1 MSQAKIKVL
10 FSLQDNT
17 LDVVD
22 GFITFHDKPLDP
34 QPGLYYSETT
44 IQSKDLNQ
52 LILKKPVELLYAL
65 TPSYIY
71 LIQIN
76 GREIG
81 TDFDVEDII
90 DVYQVDLPL
99 I

>member
-10 FSLQDNT
+10 FSLEDDQ

-22 GFITFHDKPLDP
+22 GFITFGNQQLDP

-52 LILKKPVELLYAL
+52 LIRSKPVQLMYAL

-76 GREIG
+76 GKEIG